1 MENNQTDFMK
11 NRPVAAFANQTKDV
25 YGSQKSSTRTTVTA
39 VLIALM
45 TVFVI
50 ISLVNSNWFTF
61 WIFTPVLVGLIIA
74 LFIGRRA
81 DRYNAPVE
89 PHDSP
94 EAIFKEHEI

>member
-11 NRPVAAFANQTKDV
+11 NRPVAAPANQYKDV
-25 YGSQKSSTRTTVTA
+25 YGSQHKSTRTAITA
-39 VLIALM
+39 VLIVLM

-50 ISLVNSNWFTF
+50 ISLINSNWLTF

-81 DRYNAPVE
+81 DKYNMPVE
-89 PHDSP
+89 PKDSP
-94 EAIFKEHEI
+94 EAIFKEHEE